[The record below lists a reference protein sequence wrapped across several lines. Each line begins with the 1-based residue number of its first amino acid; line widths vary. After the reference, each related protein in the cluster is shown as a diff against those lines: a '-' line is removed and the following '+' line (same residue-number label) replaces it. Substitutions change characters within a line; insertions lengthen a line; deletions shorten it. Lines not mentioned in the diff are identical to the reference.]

1 MAVSYTHL
9 DVYKRQEYAQQV
21 LNSGKTSGYLKNF
34 RYLVTESET
43 TGPMIIFLDRQ
54 VQLRSDVYKRQE
66 QITVL
71 PTNDDATIVAELAK
85 YSCPNI
91 YLITWLY
98 KYKSLEKY
106 LIEHEGEKDSTP
118 STAV

>member
-1 MAVSYTHL
+1 MLS
-9 DVYKRQEYAQQV
+9 
-21 LNSGKTSGYLKNF
+21 
-34 RYLVTESET
+34 
-43 TGPMIIFLDRQ
+43 IISVFPALW
-54 VQLRSDVYKRQE
+54 LMTPPTAWFTPAYPKE